1 MPELLE
7 PLSLEKPV
15 RRRAPWRQRLVETE
29 RGIARGFRGDSSL
42 FFYGFVDCAVLAVG
56 GVLDLTLWQWLI
68 VGLSVTMVIAAELM
82 RQALQCCIAELREMR
97 PAGHWD
103 RALHLAT
110 ASVSVAFTGGSL
122 VVALVYWQ
130 RIREMF
136 AG

>member
-7 PLSLEKPV
+7 PLSCEKSD

-29 RGIARGFRGDSSL
+29 RGLTRGFRSDGSL
-42 FFYGFVDCAVLAVG
+42 YFYVFVDCAVLLVG
-56 GVLDLTLWQWLI
+56 GVLDLNLWQWFI
-68 VGLSVTMVIAAELM
+68 VGLAVTMVITAELFQ
-82 RQALQCCIAELREMR
+82 QALRTCIAELRELQ

-110 ASVSVAFTGGSL
+110 AAVSVAFAGGSV

-130 RIREMF
+130 RIRELF
-136 AG
+136 SS